1 MQGLREEKRKGK
13 NKDSGQMDELTVL
26 DRENCSL
33 YKSTVTIDNRCRDL
47 PVYNETEVIRQWELM
62 VRFTKQSLGFSE
74 KRWTFPLGWFFSS
87 CKDFCLANIFLIY
100 LFFFSIFLCI
110 IKYIYIYIYIHTHTH
125 RHLWWVHALTA
136 KSMKSEP
143 FKMTSAVM
151 TKDEVR
157 EVCNNCM
164 RLLWGFSS

>member
-74 KRWTFPLGWFFSS
+74 KR
-87 CKDFCLANIFLIY
+87 
-100 LFFFSIFLCI
+100 
-110 IKYIYIYIYIHTHTH
+110 
-125 RHLWWVHALTA
+125 
-136 KSMKSEP
+136 
-143 FKMTSAVM
+143 
-151 TKDEVR
+151 
-157 EVCNNCM
+157 
-164 RLLWGFSS
+164 